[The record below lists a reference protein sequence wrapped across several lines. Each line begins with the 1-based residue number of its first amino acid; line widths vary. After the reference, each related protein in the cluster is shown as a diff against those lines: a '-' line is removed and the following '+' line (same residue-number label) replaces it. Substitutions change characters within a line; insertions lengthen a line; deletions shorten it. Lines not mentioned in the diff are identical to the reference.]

1 MMEESSGQCL
11 VFWLSE
17 RSKVVSG
24 LSCLPLGAL
33 GFALSS
39 VALPGAFGRVCCA
52 GGNARLRARFLFLVG
67 GGVQLLVLLA
77 AQLSCG
83 GPRVQ
88 RPLLVG
94 LAEGVGAELAE
105 GLRVFPADITVVPG
119 TVPTSCRGGDNDH
132 EQV

>member
-1 MMEESSGQCL
+1 MEESSGQCL

-17 RSKVVSG
+17 RSKVTSG
-24 LSCLPLGAL
+24 LGRLPLGAL
-33 GFALSS
+33 GFALGP
-39 VALPGAFGRVCCA
+39 VAPPGAFGRVWCA

-83 GPRVQ
+83 GPWMQ

-105 GLRVFPADITVVPG
+105 GL
-119 TVPTSCRGGDNDH
+119 
-132 EQV
+132 